1 MKVLMC
7 VAAVVALAV
16 GFSLTSVAVADAG
29 CRVGWRCNAAVL
41 VPAPNPI
48 PLRRMR
54 PRVVAPAPCVA
65 PCGRR
70 AVVVAPAPCVAPCG
84 GRPVAVAPA
93 PCVAPC
99 GLPPGPTAY
108 RYRAPNYYA
117 YYKQPAYAGECG
129 LSSCNTYWRR
139 NCWYDSFGRR
149 FCN

>member
-1 MKVLMC
+1 MKFLFS
-7 VAAVVALAV
+7 VAAVVAAAV
-16 GFSLTSVAVADAG
+16 GFSLLSAADADAG
-29 CRVGWRCNAAVL
+29 GCLTGWRCNAAVL

-48 PLRRMR
+48 PLRRLRR
-54 PRVVAPAPCVA
+54 PRIVAPAPCVA
-65 PCGRR
+65 PCG
-70 AVVVAPAPCVAPCG
+70 AA
-84 GRPVAVAPA
+84 PVAVAPA

-129 LSSCNTYWRR
+129 LSTCNTYWRR

>member
-1 MKVLMC
+1 MKFLLSV
-7 VAAVVALAV
+7 VAVVAVAA
-16 GFSLTSVAVADAG
+16 GFSLIFAADADAG
-29 CRVGWRCNAAVL
+29 GCLTGWRCNAAVL

-48 PLRRMR
+48 PLRRLRR
-54 PRVVAPAPCVA
+54 PRVVAAAPCVA
-65 PCGRR
+65 PCG
-70 AVVVAPAPCVAPCG
+70 AA
-84 GRPVAVAPA
+84 PVAVAPA

-129 LSSCNTYWRR
+129 LSTCNTYWRR
-139 NCWYDSFGRR
+139 DCWYDSFGRR

>member
-1 MKVLMC
+1 MRVLLSL
-7 VAAVVALAV
+7 AVVATVAV
-16 GFSLTSVAVADAG
+16 GFSLISAADADAG

-48 PLRRMR
+48 PLRRVR

-65 PCGRR
+65 PCGR
-70 AVVVAPAPCVAPCG
+70 AVVVAPP
-84 GRPVAVAPA
+84 

-108 RYRAPNYYA
+108 RYQAPNYYA
-117 YYKQPAYAGECG
+117 YYKQPAYGGDCG
-129 LSSCNTYWRR
+129 LSTCNTYWRR

>member
-1 MKVLMC
+1 MKFLLSV
-7 VAAVVALAV
+7 VAVVAVAA
-16 GFSLTSVAVADAG
+16 GFSLFFAADADAG
-29 CRVGWRCNAAVL
+29 GCLTGWRCNAAVL

-48 PLRRMR
+48 PLRRLRR
-54 PRVVAPAPCVA
+54 PRVVAAA
-65 PCGRR
+65 
-70 AVVVAPAPCVAPCG
+70 
-84 GRPVAVAPA
+84 PVAVAPA

-129 LSSCNTYWRR
+129 LSTCNTYWRR
-139 NCWYDSFGRR
+139 DCWYDSFGRR

>member
-1 MKVLMC
+1 MKFLLS
-7 VAAVVALAV
+7 VAAVVAVAA
-16 GFSLTSVAVADAG
+16 GFSLIFAADADAG
-29 CRVGWRCNAAVL
+29 GCLTGWRCNAAVL

-48 PLRRMR
+48 PLRRLRR
-54 PRVVAPAPCVA
+54 PRVVAAAPCVA
-65 PCGRR
+65 PCG
-70 AVVVAPAPCVAPCG
+70 APP
-84 GRPVAVAPA
+84 APA

-108 RYRAPNYYA
+108 RYRAPNYYD

-129 LSSCNTYWRR
+129 LSTCNTYWRR

>member
-16 GFSLTSVAVADAG
+16 GFSLTFAASADAG

-65 PCGRR
+65 PCGR
-70 AVVVAPAPCVAPCG
+70 A
-84 GRPVAVAPA
+84 VAVAPA

-129 LSSCNTYWRR
+129 LSTCNTYWRR

>member
-1 MKVLMC
+1 MRILLSLV
-7 VAAVVALAV
+7 AVVAVAV
-16 GFSLTSVAVADAG
+16 GFSLISAADADAR
-29 CRVGWRCNAAVL
+29 CRVGWGCSAAVL

-54 PRVVAPAPCVA
+54 RPRVVAPCGVA
-65 PCGRR
+65 PC
-70 AVVVAPAPCVAPCG
+70 AA
-84 GRPVAVAPA
+84 PVAVAPA

-129 LSSCNTYWRR
+129 LSTCNTYWRG

>member
-1 MKVLMC
+1 MRVLMS
-7 VAAVVALAV
+7 VAAVVAVAV
-16 GFSLTSVAVADAG
+16 GYSLASVPAADAGG

-54 PRVVAPAPCVA
+54 
-65 PCGRR
+65 R
-70 AVVVAPAPCVAPCG
+70 ARGVVVAPAPCVAPCG
-84 GRPVAVAPA
+84 VPVVVAPA

-108 RYRAPNYYA
+108 RYRSPNYYA
-117 YYKQPAYAGECG
+117 YYKQPAYAGSCG
-129 LSSCNTYWRR
+129 RGSCNTYWRR
-139 NCWYDSFGRR
+139 NCWYDSYGRR

>member
-1 MKVLMC
+1 MWSPKMKVLMC
-7 VAAVVALAV
+7 VAAVLALAV
-16 GFSLTSVAVADAG
+16 GFSVTAVDETEAG
-29 CRVGWRCNAAVL
+29 WCRAGWRCNAAVL

-48 PLRRMR
+48 PLRR
-54 PRVVAPAPCVA
+54 V
-65 PCGRR
+65 
-70 AVVVAPAPCVAPCG
+70 
-84 GRPVAVAPA
+84 RPVAVAPA

-117 YYKQPAYAGECG
+117 YYKQPAYWGECG
-129 LSSCNTYWRR
+129 LSTCNTYWRR

>member
-16 GFSLTSVAVADAG
+16 GFSLTSVAGADAG

-54 PRVVAPAPCVA
+54 PRVVTPAPCIA
-65 PCGRR
+65 PCGR
-70 AVVVAPAPCVAPCG
+70 PA
-84 GRPVAVAPA
+84 VAVAPA

-108 RYRAPNYYA
+108 RYRSPNYYA

-129 LSSCNTYWRR
+129 LSTCNTYWRR